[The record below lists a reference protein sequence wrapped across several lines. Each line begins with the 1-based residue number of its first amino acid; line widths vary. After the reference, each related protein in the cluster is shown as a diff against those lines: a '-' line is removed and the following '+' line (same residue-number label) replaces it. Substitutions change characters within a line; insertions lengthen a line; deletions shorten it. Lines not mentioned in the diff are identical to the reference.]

1 MVDRTATRA
10 ALAALAVAAAVG
22 GGAAAQDGT
31 ATGGDRFELRD
42 TFGAWDVRCAGGVEC
57 VMTQTAFDTQG
68 RPFFRIVI
76 NKLPEARD
84 TGGGTVVALSSITV
98 PLGVFLPSGINMRI
112 DDREFGSVSFI
123 TCGGGGC
130 QANPPLD
137 PSLVEAMKAGGVAAF
152 KIRVAQPDGTTSERD
167 AEISLSGFTA
177 AYDSL

>member
-1 MVDRTATRA
+1 MVGGKATKTAVA
-10 ALAALAVAAAVG
+10 AVMLAVAGASG
-22 GGAAAQDGT
+22 QAAAQDS
-31 ATGGDRFELRD
+31 DRFELRD
-42 TFGAWDVRCAGGVEC
+42 TFGAWDVRCADGSEC
-57 VMTQTAFDTQG
+57 LMTQTAFDTQG

-76 NKLPEARD
+76 NKLAEPRE
-84 TGGGTVVALSSITV
+84 TNGGSVVALSSITV

-123 TCGGGGC
+123 TCSGGGC

-137 PSLVEAMKAGGVAAF
+137 PTLVDAMKSGGVASF
-152 KIRVAQPDGTTSERD
+152 KVRVAQPDGTTSERD